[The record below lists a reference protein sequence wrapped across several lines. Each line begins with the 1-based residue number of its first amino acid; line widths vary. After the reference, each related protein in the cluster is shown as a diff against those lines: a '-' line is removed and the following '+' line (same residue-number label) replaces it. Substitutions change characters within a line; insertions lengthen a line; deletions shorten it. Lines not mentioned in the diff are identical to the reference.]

1 MWTLSRSNVN
11 SKELNDIG
19 VSVNNRDQPYARST
33 ALRIEH
39 SVYDTDLGIIDPLFI
54 EIFS

>member
-39 SVYDTDLGIIDPLFI
+39 SIYDTDLGIIDPLFI